1 MQIIAKGLNFVYNK
15 KTKFSVKALDNVDLT
30 IDEGDFFGI
39 IGHTGSGKST
49 FIQHLNALVPV
60 QEGVLKVGD
69 YDLSANAKKD
79 KKALKTLRSKVGMVF
94 QYPEYQLF
102 EDTVFKDVAFG
113 FSNFFPQASKRETAD
128 AVYEALSLVGLDPEK
143 YAERSPFDLS
153 GGQKR
158 RVAIAGVIVTR
169 PEILVLDEPVAGLDP
184 KGKRELMKLL
194 HTLHEKE
201 SKTII
206 IVSHDMDEVAENC
219 NKVAVFSEGKIMGT
233 GAPKEV
239 FSDAEEIKKLRLDLP
254 LTGYLCQT
262 LKSKGVNVDCD
273 LTEEDFIRKIQEIKR
288 G

>member
-194 HTLHEKE
+194 RTLHEKE

-219 NKVAVFSEGKIMGT
+219 NKVAVFSEGKIVRKGT
-233 GAPKEV
+233 PKDV